1 MGPRPTLVEHGPR
14 GERGGTDL
22 RVSDEELRSRFQQW
36 AVDVERQY
44 SQNFSMGMT
53 CLLPS

>member
-22 RVSDEELRSRFQQW
+22 RVSDEELRSRFQQR